1 MDGKGVEPYRYV
13 NRLNL
18 KRPFPKGV
26 VFFCPRKLQGCNF
39 PEICLAILRKKK
51 NEKNLEVLRVKTYC
65 LAVIKNV
72 DNFICYNEINFIPLY
87 LVWIARQISKFVLV
101 PISLMVC

>member
-26 VFFCPRKLQGCNF
+26 VFFCPRKLQPCNF
-39 PEICLAILRKKK
+39 PEICLAILRKKTRK
-51 NEKNLEVLRVKTYC
+51 KFGSSEGENLLSGSHKKC
-65 LAVIKNV
+65 G
-72 DNFICYNEINFIPLY
+72 
-87 LVWIARQISKFVLV
+87 
-101 PISLMVC
+101 